1 MHTWKL
7 TLIVLLV
14 LSSNLYAQK
23 RTVEIKEKLE
33 DKAEIPKVKEE
44 ALHLVKEKVKLDTQL
59 VKNQKDYFNQKVK
72 KKYSL
77 LKDVYDA
84 ERDTLRKWRLPPLF
98 RFNTG
103 EATLLQQIAQREGNF
118 PVDNP
123 ANFTRLT
130 LNTSAQVLGVPFL
143 VQALHSTEQQH
154 LPSQPMNRFSVS
166 LDVATWKQQV
176 DKRIDDRLATL
187 ESTLQVEELKK
198 LEQLYD
204 LYEEGDI
211 PFLDSKA
218 LAQELKNLE
227 AYQQIDS
234 LKQVAKALP
243 QDIQERA
250 EEEAENLKEKGE
262 TEIKQRQEAYE
273 KQAQEKLD
281 KKTEKKSQKINK
293 YLKKKDLTLQKLRRL
308 QHLYDSVQRVA
319 PEAIADYETY
329 MILKALK
336 EGNRE
341 EAMQRAKKYNIISLP
356 ERLAASLHTLTVGT
370 VYPTHG
376 EYVINGQPLE
386 GAEVALQMGNLYL
399 GYAGTRNLRA
409 VPEQATFERKM
420 NIISA
425 GVGKK
430 EEDHLIFSYM
440 SASDDPN
447 SFQGDRVVRSIGDT
461 TFYNRPRK
469 NYVLDAHFSFSP
481 TSFLSVEGEA
491 AYSLTAMDL
500 YSQSISFGDLFNSMS
515 ANTTDTA
522 LVQAGKAYSL
532 TGHAEVR
539 AGTRLSLKLYE
550 VDATFYSLG
559 VPFLMNGVR
568 GYEASLEQSFWQGQ
582 LVVRP
587 FFGEAR
593 GNTEETS
600 NSTMVTYGAQASIT
614 PQGLPYG
621 AVDYRMTQM
630 TNGFL
635 NTTELWNIQ
644 AGYDYRL
651 EGINFNSS
659 LVASLQ
665 ESKNE
670 GTIGETVIPPENIA
684 TKAHV
689 YTLNQTA
696 TFNFPLMANLNV
708 SYRDLVGGIE
718 AGQWIAVGTELSYSY
733 KGIWENSVGFSLGRN
748 QDGTNKQSA
757 LLRSSVK
764 FLKKMHFTATVEN
777 TQFEAQ
783 ETIQNYQE
791 FRSGFMLGYTF

>member
-1 MHTWKL
+1 M
-7 TLIVLLV
+7 
-14 LSSNLYAQK
+14 
-23 RTVEIKEKLE
+23 
-33 DKAEIPKVKEE
+33 
-44 ALHLVKEKVKLDTQL
+44 
-59 VKNQKDYFNQKVK
+59 
-72 KKYSL
+72 
-77 LKDVYDA
+77 
-84 ERDTLRKWRLPPLF
+84 
-98 RFNTG
+98 
-103 EATLLQQIAQREGNF
+103 
-118 PVDNP
+118 
-123 ANFTRLT
+123 
-130 LNTSAQVLGVPFL
+130 
-143 VQALHSTEQQH
+143 
-154 LPSQPMNRFSVS
+154 
-166 LDVATWKQQV
+166 
-176 DKRIDDRLATL
+176 
-187 ESTLQVEELKK
+187 
-198 LEQLYD
+198 
-204 LYEEGDI
+204 
-211 PFLDSKA
+211 
-218 LAQELKNLE
+218 
-227 AYQQIDS
+227 
-234 LKQVAKALP
+234 
-243 QDIQERA
+243 
-250 EEEAENLKEKGE
+250 
-262 TEIKQRQEAYE
+262 
-273 KQAQEKLD
+273 
-281 KKTEKKSQKINK
+281 
-293 YLKKKDLTLQKLRRL
+293 
-308 QHLYDSVQRVA
+308 
-319 PEAIADYETY
+319 
-329 MILKALK
+329 
-336 EGNRE
+336 
-341 EAMQRAKKYNIISLP
+341 
-356 ERLAASLHTLTVGT
+356 
-370 VYPTHG
+370 
-376 EYVINGQPLE
+376 
-386 GAEVALQMGNLYL
+386 
-399 GYAGTRNLRA
+399 
-409 VPEQATFERKM
+409 
-420 NIISA
+420 
-425 GVGKK
+425 
-430 EEDHLIFSYM
+430 IFSYM

-461 TFYNRPRK
+461 TFYNQPRK
-469 NYVLDAHFSFSP
+469 NYVLDAHFSFNP

-500 YSQSISFGDLFNSMS
+500 YSQSISFGDLLNSMS

-600 NSTMVTYGAQASIT
+600 NSTMVTYGAQANIT

-651 EGINFNSS
+651 KGMNFNTS

-670 GTIGETVIPPENIA
+670 GTMGEVVIPPENIA

-689 YTLNQTA
+689 YTINQTA

-733 KGIWENSVGFSLGRN
+733 KGIWENSAGFSWGRN

-757 LLRSSVK
+757 LVRSSVK
-764 FLKKMHFTATVEN
+764 FFKKIHFTATVEN

-791 FRSGFMLGYTF
+791 FR